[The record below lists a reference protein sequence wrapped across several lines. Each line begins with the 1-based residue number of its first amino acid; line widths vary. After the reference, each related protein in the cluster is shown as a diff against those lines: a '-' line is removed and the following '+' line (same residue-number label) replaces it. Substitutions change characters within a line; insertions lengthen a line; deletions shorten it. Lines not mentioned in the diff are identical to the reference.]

1 MPKELNSDQLVL
13 EWLALLSVLEQKMK
27 NKKLVIVCVGLS
39 VLVGVLFVW
48 FNNAK
53 PERKPAAAAILPG
66 FSTPFFTPTRDLA
79 SLPTSFYTVDEVW
92 TQADTLNHQR
102 IAIRGLAGYYL
113 TTEDLTQ
120 YCIHDCGCMRSA
132 GLDFLLRGSEHVV
145 VISSPQCRYD
155 QRNCNEEW
163 VIECRP
169 FDPHIG
175 EAYEMVGKLA
185 VFYEGETIVR
195 LVLQLEY
202 EDVKNSSQLIGE
214 GSLAEQSRVP
224 LILRTATFSFP
235 IDEIPGSQIVPT
247 PTPVPGLPTYY
258 GFMTTDGDTLD
269 PQQAEDEISLNF
281 VENLFVQLTNV
292 DVATGEIV
300 PDAAANWTINSNA
313 TVYTFTLRTD
323 IPWVNHDPSIPGTQ
337 RVFDEAGQPRFVT
350 AQDFVNGIKR
360 LCDPAN
366 QTYHGVE
373 VVAPLLKG
381 CAAARVYPA
390 LTAIPLEVWQA
401 IGVRALDQRT
411 LVIELTEP
419 ASQFLAITTLGVMS
433 AVPQWLLE
441 DKEWGEYWTEAGT
454 IVTNGR
460 FVLGAKVN
468 QIHIKLERNSLFPL
482 DLAGSGNIEH
492 VLMIALPDVG
502 TGYSL
507 WLNRQ
512 IDLTTI
518 PPNELALHLSNF
530 PHETETVGDDT
541 FFYFAVDLTRP
552 PFNDVRVRQAFSAA
566 LDQNAFAQLPFSEQT
581 SLIVPNYT
589 GTVALGA
596 QPMQSSGV
604 GFNPDY
610 ARAQLAAAGY
620 PNCTDFPTIDVSS
633 WSSQL
638 NTTLVPLILTQWSAV
653 LGCSVETWQIHAC
666 GSATAPCHTIPG
678 GDAHLRL
685 RNWTFTYPDRQNGM
699 SEIFSC
705 VRGQESPYYRQTC
718 QLVDA
723 WIAAAAATPDP
734 SQRQALYQ
742 QIETAF
748 FGPDGEFPIVPL
760 FARTIYLARQDWL
773 TYTYNP
779 YGAQQWYN
787 WSVDAANQSRARNE

>member
-1 MPKELNSDQLVL
+1 
-13 EWLALLSVLEQKMK
+13 MK

-53 PERKPAAAAILPG
+53 PEKKPAAAAILPG

-79 SLPTSFYTVDEVW
+79 PLPTSFYTVDEVW
-92 TQADTLNHQR
+92 AQAAALNHQR

-113 TTEDLTQ
+113 TTEDLMKF
-120 YCIHDCGCMRSA
+120 CIHDCGCMRSA
-132 GLDFLLRGSEHVV
+132 ELDFLLRGSEHVI

-155 QRNCNEEW
+155 QRNCHEEW

-247 PTPVPGLPTYY
+247 PTPLPGPPTYY
-258 GFMTTDGDTLD
+258 GYVTNDVETLD
-269 PQQAEDEISLNF
+269 PQQAQDEVSLNF
-281 VENLFVQLTNV
+281 VENLFVQLTNFDPV
-292 DVATGEIV
+292 TEAIMPE
-300 PDAAANWTINSNA
+300 AAASWSINANA

-323 IPWVNHDPSIPGTQ
+323 IPWVNHDPRVPGTAY
-337 RVFDEAGQPRFVT
+337 VIDETGQPRFVT
-350 AQDFVNGIKR
+350 AQDFVYGIKR
-360 LCDPAN
+360 VCDPAN
-366 QTYHGVE
+366 ETYTSVE
-373 VVAPLLKG
+373 LVAPLLKG
-381 CAAARVYPA
+381 CAAAHEYRS
-390 LTAIPLEVWQA
+390 LGEIPTQVWQG
-401 IGVRALDQRT
+401 IGVTALDEHT

-419 ASQFLAITTLGVMS
+419 SAPFLAMTTLAAFS
-433 AVPQWLLE
+433 ATPQWAIDE
-441 DKEWGEYWTEAGT
+441 RGVDWIENGS
-454 IVTNGR
+454 IVTSGQ
-460 FVLGAKVN
+460 FVLTDWVHN
-468 QIHIKLERNSLFPL
+468 MRINLLRNPLFPSAL
-482 DLAGSGNIEH
+482 QGSGNMAQVNTIM
-492 VLMIALPDVG
+492 VPDHT

-507 WLNRQ
+507 WLTGQ
-512 IDLTTI
+512 VELATI
-518 PPNELALHLSNF
+518 PEAEVEAHLAQYDNETDAI
-530 PHETETVGDDT
+530 GDGSML
-541 FFYFAVDLTRP
+541 FLVFDLTRP
-552 PFNDVRVRQAFSAA
+552 PFNDVRVRRAFSAA
-566 LDQNAFAQLPFSEQT
+566 IDRSTFTQGTLPGVFSLDEPE
-581 SLIVPNYT
+581 
-589 GTVALGA
+589 
-596 QPMQSSGV
+596 V
-604 GFNPDY
+604 GYAPEY
-610 ARAQLAAAGY
+610 AREQLAAAGY
-620 PNCTDFPTIDVSS
+620 ANCADFPALDVSS

-653 LGCSVETWQIHAC
+653 LGCSVETWQTHVC
-666 GSATAPCHTIPG
+666 GSASLTCPAISG
-678 GDAHLRL
+678 GYAHLRL
-685 RNWTFTYPDRQNGM
+685 RNWTFAYPDRQNGM
-699 SEIFSC
+699 EIFSC
-705 VRGQESPYYRQTC
+705 VRGQELPYYRQTC
-718 QLVDA
+718 QPVDD
-723 WIAAAAATPDP
+723 WIAAAYTTPDP

-760 FARTIYLARQDWL
+760 FARTIYLARHDWL

-787 WSVDAANQSRARNE
+787 WSVDAEKQVVAR